1 MSSGSVEW
9 PDEHRGRRR
18 AVWIGL
24 GVALVSCLLGGAW
37 GMGWLGRTED
47 PRVTELK
54 QMQRD
59 LAKKYP
65 PTEGPKNIADAT
77 ARVAAIGTLMA
88 KVQSLPEEL
97 RPQAMAEGRSIMMRH
112 MQAKIDGYFALPPA
126 KRDAYIDS
134 EIRQMEFMRK
144 AFVAGQTAMRF
155 MGVGGAGSGGA
166 GSGGAGAGGTRA
178 GAAAPTG
185 AAAAGKPPA
194 GNATAEPPRPGGPM
208 GRNMSRKEMIDRT
221 TPQQRAQFQEYFS
234 RVEER
239 RKALG
244 LPAGWGPPR

>member
-1 MSSGSVEW
+1 MATPVRIAAGSAGSPEGQRSGQLALW
-9 PDEHRGRRR
+9 M
-18 AVWIGL
+18 GL
-24 GVALVSCLLGGAW
+24 CVALVCSLAGGAW
-37 GMGWLGRTED
+37 WMGWIGRAED

-59 LAKKYP
+59 LAKQYP
-65 PTEGPKNIADAT
+65 PSEGPKNVADAA

-144 AFVAGQTAMRF
+144 AFMAGQTAMRF
-155 MGVGGAGSGGA
+155 MGVGGAGTGNA
-166 GSGGAGAGGTRA
+166 AGGKPTA
-178 GAAAPTG
+178 GT
-185 AAAAGKPPA
+185 
-194 GNATAEPPRPGGPM
+194 ATAESPRPGGPM

-221 TPQQRAQFQEYFS
+221 SPQQRAQFQEYFS

-244 LPAGWGPPR
+244 LPQGWGPPR

>member
-1 MSSGSVEW
+1 MAASRPTLSGAAERSGEQRFG
-9 PDEHRGRRR
+9 RG
-18 AVWIGL
+18 AFWGSLV
-24 GVALVSCLLGGAW
+24 VALVACLMGGAW
-37 GMGWLGRTED
+37 WMGWLGRAED

-59 LAKKYP
+59 LAKQYP
-65 PTEGPKNIADAT
+65 PTEGPKNIADAA
-77 ARVAAIGTLMA
+77 ARVAAIGTVMA

-112 MQAKIDGYFALPPA
+112 MQAKVDGYFALPPS
-126 KRDAYIDS
+126 KRDAYIDA

-144 AFVAGQTAMRF
+144 AFMAGQTAMRF
-155 MGVGGAGSGGA
+155 MGVGGQNT
-166 GSGGAGAGGTRA
+166 GGAGAGG
-178 GAAAPTG
+178 AAAVGKP
-185 AAAAGKPPA
+185 AAGSA
-194 GNATAEPPRPGGPM
+194 SAEPPRPSGPPM

-234 RVEER
+234 KVEQR
-239 RKALG
+239 RQVLG

>member
-1 MSSGSVEW
+1 MATQLRMSTGSVEW
-9 PDEHRGRRR
+9 PDEQRGRRL

-24 GVALVSCLLGGAW
+24 SVALVLCLLGAAW

-59 LAKKYP
+59 LAKQYP

-144 AFVAGQTAMRF
+144 AFMAGQTAMRF
-155 MGVGGAGSGGA
+155 MGVGGSNAGGA
-166 GSGGAGAGGTRA
+166 GTGS
-178 GAAAPTG
+178 AAAGG

-194 GNATAEPPRPGGPM
+194 GTATTEPPRPGPPM

>member
-1 MSSGSVEW
+1 M
-9 PDEHRGRRR
+9 
-18 AVWIGL
+18 GL
-24 GVALVSCLLGGAW
+24 CVALVCGLAGGAW
-37 GMGWLGRTED
+37 SMGWLGRAED

-59 LAKKYP
+59 LAKQYP
-65 PTEGPKNIADAT
+65 PSEGPKNVADAA

-144 AFVAGQTAMRF
+144 AFMAGQTAMRF
-155 MGVGGAGSGGA
+155 MGVGGSNA
-166 GSGGAGAGGTRA
+166 GGAGAGRA
-178 GAAAPTG
+178 GG
-185 AAAAGKPPA
+185 AGNAAAGSKPA
-194 GNATAEPPRPGGPM
+194 ASTAKAESPRPGGPM

-244 LPAGWGPPR
+244 LPGGWGPPR

>member
-1 MSSGSVEW
+1 MATSTRMSAG
-9 PDEHRGRRR
+9 PDERSGEQRFGRRSL
-18 AVWIGL
+18 WIGFC
-24 GVALVSCLLGGAW
+24 VASVLCLAGGGW
-37 GMGWLGRTED
+37 WMGWLGRAED

-65 PTEGPKNIADAT
+65 PTEGPKNIADAA

-144 AFVAGQTAMRF
+144 AFMAGQTAMRF
-155 MGVGGAGSGGA
+155 MGVGGTGSGGVRA
-166 GSGGAGAGGTRA
+166 GGAATSGT
-178 GAAAPTG
+178 
-185 AAAAGKPPA
+185 AAAGKPPTGTA
-194 GNATAEPPRPGGPM
+194 SAEPPRPGGPM

-234 RVEER
+234 RVEQR
-239 RKALG
+239 RQALG

>member
-1 MSSGSVEW
+1 
-9 PDEHRGRRR
+9 
-18 AVWIGL
+18 
-24 GVALVSCLLGGAW
+24 VALVCGLAGGAW
-37 GMGWLGRTED
+37 SMGWLGRAED

-59 LAKKYP
+59 LAKQYP
-65 PTEGPKNIADAT
+65 PSEGPKNVADAA

-144 AFVAGQTAMRF
+144 AFMAGQTAMRF
-155 MGVGGAGSGGA
+155 MGVGGSNAGGA
-166 GSGGAGAGGTRA
+166 GGK
-178 GAAAPTG
+178 P
-185 AAAAGKPPA
+185 AAGTATAGTPPA
-194 GNATAEPPRPGGPM
+194 DQPRPGGPM

>member
-1 MSSGSVEW
+1 
-9 PDEHRGRRR
+9 
-18 AVWIGL
+18 
-24 GVALVSCLLGGAW
+24 
-37 GMGWLGRTED
+37 MGWLGRAED

-59 LAKKYP
+59 LAKQYP
-65 PTEGPKNIADAT
+65 PTEGPKNLADAA
-77 ARVAAIGTLMA
+77 ARVAAIGTVMA

-97 RPQAMAEGRSIMMRH
+97 RPQAMAEGRSIMRQH

-144 AFVAGQTAMRF
+144 AFMAGQTAMRF
-155 MGVGGAGSGGA
+155 MGMGGSNAGGGGGAK
-166 GSGGAGAGGTRA
+166 AGAGG
-178 GAAAPTG
+178 
-185 AAAAGKPPA
+185 AAAGSAAASSPAAGGKPAA
-194 GNATAEPPRPGGPM
+194 GTATAESPRPGGPM

-221 TPQQRAQFQEYFS
+221 TPQQRAEFQEYFS

>member
-1 MSSGSVEW
+1 MAASVQTSAGAAEWSGEQ
-9 PDEHRGRRR
+9 RFGRR
-18 AVWIGL
+18 AIWGSL
-24 GVALVSCLLGGAW
+24 AVALVCFLVGGAW
-37 GMGWLGRTED
+37 WLGWLGRAED

-59 LAKKYP
+59 LAKQYP
-65 PTEGPKNIADAT
+65 PSEGPKNIADAA
-77 ARVAAIGTLMA
+77 ARVAAIGTVMA

-112 MQAKIDGYFALPPA
+112 MQAKVDSYFALPPA
-126 KRDAYIDS
+126 KRDAYLDA

-144 AFVAGQTAMRF
+144 AFMAGQTAMRF
-155 MGVGGAGSGGA
+155 MGVGGPSA
-166 GSGGAGAGGTRA
+166 GGAGA
-178 GAAAPTG
+178 G
-185 AAAAGKPPA
+185 AAAAGKPAA
-194 GNATAEPPRPGGPM
+194 GSATAEPPRPSGPPM

-234 RVEER
+234 RVEQR
-239 RKALG
+239 RQALG

>member
-1 MSSGSVEW
+1 
-9 PDEHRGRRR
+9 
-18 AVWIGL
+18 
-24 GVALVSCLLGGAW
+24 
-37 GMGWLGRTED
+37 MGWLGRTED

-59 LAKKYP
+59 LAKQYP

-144 AFVAGQTAMRF
+144 AFMAGQTAMRF
-155 MGVGGAGSGGA
+155 MGVGGSNA
-166 GSGGAGAGGTRA
+166 GGAGAGS
-178 GAAAPTG
+178 AAAGG

-194 GNATAEPPRPGGPM
+194 GTATTEPPRSGPPM

>member
-1 MSSGSVEW
+1 MAASLPISSGAAERSGEQ
-9 PDEHRGRRR
+9 RFGR
-18 AVWIGL
+18 AAFWGSLV
-24 GVALVSCLLGGAW
+24 VALVSCLMGGAW
-37 GMGWLGRTED
+37 WLGWLGRAED

-59 LAKKYP
+59 LAKQYP
-65 PTEGPKNIADAT
+65 PTEGPKNIADAA
-77 ARVAAIGTLMA
+77 ARVAAIGTVMA

-112 MQAKIDGYFALPPA
+112 MQAKVDGYFALPPA
-126 KRDAYIDS
+126 KRDAYIDA

-144 AFVAGQTAMRF
+144 AFTAGQTAMRF
-155 MGVGGAGSGGA
+155 MGVGGQNA
-166 GSGGAGAGGTRA
+166 GGAGAGG
-178 GAAAPTG
+178 AAAGG

-194 GNATAEPPRPGGPM
+194 GAASAEPARPAGPPM
-208 GRNMSRKEMIDRT
+208 GRNMSRKDMIDRT

-234 RVEER
+234 RVEQR
-239 RKALG
+239 RQALG